1 MKRSK
6 QDLAFLILRL
16 GLAAVFLFN
25 GSQKTLAWF
34 GGSGITSFAGY
45 LTRLGVPYPL
55 FAAPLVAWS
64 ELLGGLSL
72 LSGLWTRYLL
82 VPLAATMT
90 VATIV
95 NARSGFDNSHGGAEF
110 PLLCLCS
117 ILAVWLLGP
126 GRFSLS
132 VLISGKKEA
141 R

>member
-1 MKRSK
+1 MKRSR
-6 QDLAFLILRL
+6 QDLGFLILRF

-25 GSQKTLAWF
+25 GSQKILSWF
-34 GGSGITSFAGY
+34 GGSGIASFAAY
-45 LTRLGVPYPL
+45 LTRLGVPYPH

-72 LSGLWTRYLL
+72 LSGLWTGYLL
-82 VPLAATMT
+82 APLAATMT

-110 PLLCLCS
+110 PFLCLCS

-126 GRFSLS
+126 GRFSLPA
-132 VLISGKKEA
+132 LIWDEKEEQ
-141 R
+141 